1 MDPFSVIIILSVG
14 NIVAWLAALYVKDA
28 ARGLIG
34 HVVVATTGA
43 FIAGYLTLWL
53 FPNLYAFGMMTGAF
67 VGAVFLLY
75 FVRLRTWR
83 SKETARP
90 YFGKPDPPA
99 PRWSEISVREQIP
112 SIIVATVFM
121 IAIFLLL
128 GWCKSLEIRDQMP
141 ERVQRGPLVDSGQP
155 QEALAKSGHTKE
167 NEEW

>member
-1 MDPFSVIIILSVG
+1 MDPVSVIIILTIG

-34 HVVVATTGA
+34 HVVVATAGA

-67 VGAVFLLY
+67 IGAVFMLY

-83 SKETARP
+83 LKETARP
-90 YFGKPDPPA
+90 DIRI
-99 PRWSEISVREQIP
+99 PRPSTSNWSEMSVREQIP
-112 SIIVATVFM
+112 SIIVTIVFM

-128 GWCKSLEIRDQMP
+128 GWYKSLEIRDHGLGFP
-141 ERVQRGPLVDSGQP
+141 G
-155 QEALAKSGHTKE
+155 
-167 NEEW
+167 